1 MLNNYIIKKD
11 TYWFAKRLFDILFSI
26 MTILI
31 LFPALIFICV
41 LIKFNSKGPIFY
53 KQLRVG
59 KNSKNFFIYKF
70 RTMVSN
76 ADQIGP
82 ILTEKKDFRITP
94 FGKVLRRTSLDEIPN
109 LINVLKGEMSVIG
122 PRPDVIEI
130 VSGYNKW
137 QKLVLGINPG
147 ITGFSQVLGRQDLEL
162 ETKLRYDR
170 FYVKNEGLCIDL
182 WIMLKTVKVI
192 LTGYGAR

>member
-1 MLNNYIIKKD
+1 MPDNYISNKKI
-11 TYWFAKRLFDILFSI
+11 YWFVKRLFDIFFSI
-26 MTILI
+26 MIILVLFPILVFICILI
-31 LFPALIFICV
+31 KID
-41 LIKFNSKGPIFY
+41 SKGSIFF

-59 KNSKNFFIYKF
+59 KKGKFFSIYKF